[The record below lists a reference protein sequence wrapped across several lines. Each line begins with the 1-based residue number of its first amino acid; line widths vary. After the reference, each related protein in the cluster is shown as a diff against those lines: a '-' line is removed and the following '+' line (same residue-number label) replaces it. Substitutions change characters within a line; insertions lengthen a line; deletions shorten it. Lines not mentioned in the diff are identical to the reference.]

1 MRSTNFVPRYFCL
14 TAFVPLVRVPDVSY
28 GAPYLISFVSY
39 VSYYVRTSPLV
50 CTSRTTPDM
59 PYDSSTYGT
68 RTLVRT
74 SLYNGYGAPYHTTY
88 AIRLLAW
95 HSYNSYELPCIMGT
109 ERRTIQHRGVS
120 WWCAIPYTMRSTT
133 HFRTTLLLPYDSTR
147 IGFRTSRTGT
157 WCKLMERH
165 TLQHTVLTSVGI
177 SYAQCQTCVRAIIPY
192 LSVPMDC
199 ESREL
204 NFVIFSNTVQS
215 ELRKSNPTLWS
226 LRIPPLSADTESFV
240 LLAHFSVWLMIY
252 KIVRS
257 SKHARE
263 LSS

>member
-1 MRSTNFVPRYFCL
+1 MRSTNFVPRCFCL
-14 TAFVPLVRVPDVSY
+14 TAFVPLVRVHDVSY

-133 HFRTTLLLPYDSTR
+133 HFRTTLRLPYDST
-147 IGFRTSRTGT
+147 
-157 WCKLMERH
+157 
-165 TLQHTVLTSVGI
+165 VLVL
-177 SYAQCQTCVRAIIPY
+177 AFVRPVRALDVSWWSATHYSIPY
-192 LSVPMDC
+192 WRRSGYRMP
-199 ESREL
+199 
-204 NFVIFSNTVQS
+204 
-215 ELRKSNPTLWS
+215 
-226 LRIPPLSADTESFV
+226 SARLV
-240 LLAHFSVWLMIY
+240 Y
-252 KIVRS
+252 
-257 SKHARE
+257 E
-263 LSS
+263 LSYRTYPYRWTANRANWISWFFQTRCKVNYANRIRPYDPFAFPRCQLTLNRSCYWPILAYD